1 MDASERPTGHVRAR
15 QATPGDG
22 AAVRSMVLRCSAE
35 SLYSRFLT
43 VVAPE
48 TAASRLVDSLGSDS
62 VTWWVAEA
70 GPSVVGVG
78 ATYQFD
84 DGTAEVAILVE
95 DAWQRRG
102 VATRLLPALVEAA
115 RVRRAPRIWATAL
128 GERMPV
134 IRKLAAGV
142 GGSLEV
148 SISAGIAEM
157 TAELPALQRQEA
169 S

>member
-15 QATPGDG
+15 RATPGDG

-48 TAASRLVDSLGSDS
+48 TAASKLVDSLGSDS

>member
-1 MDASERPTGHVRAR
+1 
-15 QATPGDG
+15 
-22 AAVRSMVLRCSAE
+22 MVLRCSAE

-48 TAASRLVDSLGSDS
+48 TAASKLVDSLGSDS

>member
-1 MDASERPTGHVRAR
+1 
-15 QATPGDG
+15 
-22 AAVRSMVLRCSAE
+22 MVLRCSAE
-35 SLYSRFLT
+35 SLYGRFLT

-48 TAASRLVDSLGSDS
+48 SAASRLVDTLGSPS
-62 VTWWVAEA
+62 VTWWLAEA
-70 GPSVVGVG
+70 GRTVVGVG

-84 DGTAEVAILVE
+84 DGTAEIAILVE
-95 DAWQRRG
+95 DDWQRRG

-134 IRKLAAGV
+134 IRKLAEGV
-142 GGSLEV
+142 GGSLQV

-157 TAELPALQRQEA
+157 TAELPALHVREA

>member
-1 MDASERPTGHVRAR
+1 
-15 QATPGDG
+15 
-22 AAVRSMVLRCSAE
+22 MVLRCSAE

-48 TAASRLVDSLGSDS
+48 TAASRFVDSLGSDS

-134 IRKLAAGV
+134 IRKLAEGV